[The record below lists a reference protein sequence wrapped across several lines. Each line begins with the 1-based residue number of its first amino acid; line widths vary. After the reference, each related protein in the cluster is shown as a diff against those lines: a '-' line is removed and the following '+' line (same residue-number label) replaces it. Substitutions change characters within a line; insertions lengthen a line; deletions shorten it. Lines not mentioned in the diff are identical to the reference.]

1 MFLCVGGGSE
11 QKIHFRI
18 FDLSTAALSGS
29 SFFFSENRIRFLFS
43 CWIEVEEQLPH
54 KLLTLSPPF
63 SIAFSLSLSLSQPT
77 KHNETQLV
85 DVTVATTFSGCNF
98 FDKNYN
104 LGETKKNTEQNI
116 LSNA

>member
-1 MFLCVGGGSE
+1 MFLCVGGGVGTE
-11 QKIHFRI
+11 N
-18 FDLSTAALSGS
+18 
-29 SFFFSENRIRFLFS
+29 SFSYFWSVHRGTQRVVVFFSENRIRFLFS